1 MGESLSPLYNFCISV
16 SYFNLC
22 SVFYLRA
29 KRRKLMEPLYHMVTS
44 IPLKEVSQMGL
55 ILVLMVAALVIF
67 HLPRPEKKG
76 VDKERE
82 T

>member
-1 MGESLSPLYNFCISV
+1 
-16 SYFNLC
+16 
-22 SVFYLRA
+22 
-29 KRRKLMEPLYHMVTS
+29 MEPLYHMVTS
-44 IPLKEVSQMGL
+44 IPLKEVSQLGL

-67 HLPRPEKKG
+67 HLPRPKKKGVELEVFHLPRPEKKG

>member
-1 MGESLSPLYNFCISV
+1 
-16 SYFNLC
+16 
-22 SVFYLRA
+22 
-29 KRRKLMEPLYHMVTS
+29 MEPLYHMVTS